1 MKYVS
6 CEALKFTWE
15 KETEAAICFRVRK
28 ELDPIRGE
36 GRLLW
41 VPKSQIKIGAND
53 SDSPRFFIRSFYFMT
68 HLRHKLHDPYTR
80 HYEASVLAAQY
91 STWIDAT
98 EKELVF
104 A

>member
-6 CEALKFTWE
+6 CEALNFTWE
-15 KETEAAICFRVRK
+15 KETEKAIAF
-28 ELDPIRGE
+28 RGE
-36 GRLLW
+36 GRTLW

-53 SDSPRFFIRSFYFMT
+53 SDSFTFFIRSFYFMT

-80 HYEASVLAAQY
+80 HYEASELGSQY
-91 STWIDAT
+91 GVWIDAT
-98 EKELVF
+98 DKELVF